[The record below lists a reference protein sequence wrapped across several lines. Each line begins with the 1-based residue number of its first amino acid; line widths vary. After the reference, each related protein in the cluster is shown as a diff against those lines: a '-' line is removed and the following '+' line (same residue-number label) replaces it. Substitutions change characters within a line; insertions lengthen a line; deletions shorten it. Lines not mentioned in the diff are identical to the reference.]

1 MGDCG
6 RRFLKDGEPGRKVT
20 CQECHKQ
27 KYGDAKPDEA
37 ENRADRELAEKTR
50 KKNKKLAPKFTPD
63 LLLDRNKGLTAVFKS
78 FPKHKFK
85 GKGHEA
91 SDLRKLLG
99 KYAEWAHVLVP
110 DMEFTDFI
118 TRLEKGRCAAC
129 CARRGVESLLRA
141 CLRAAACRR
150 VPLLLPLAHTVC
162 VALTRVCPPRSAP
175 PTVPFPATT
184 A

>member
-1 MGDCG
+1 MRPR
-6 RRFLKDGEPGRKVT
+6 RRFLKEGEPGRKVT
-20 CQECHKQ
+20 CQDCHKQ
-27 KYGDAKPDEA
+27 KYGDAKPGEV

-118 TRLEKGRCAAC
+118 TRLEKGRCV
-129 CARRGVESLLRA
+129 ARPENS
-141 CLRAAACRR
+141 LRAAAW
-150 VPLLLPLAHTVC
+150 PLCCCFTNVCQCSSESPRHASAH
-162 VALTRVCPPRSAP
+162 R
-175 PTVPFPATT
+175 PFAATT